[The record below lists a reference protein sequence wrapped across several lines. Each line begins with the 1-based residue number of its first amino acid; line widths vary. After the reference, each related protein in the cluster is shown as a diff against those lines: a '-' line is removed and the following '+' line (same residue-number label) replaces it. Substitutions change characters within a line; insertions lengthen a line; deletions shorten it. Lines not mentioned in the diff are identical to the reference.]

1 MTTLTWDSIIAGA
14 DRFLH
19 ECDSKKQQLAIIEE
33 MYEQEQEDLKQF
45 PAQLKLLEDVRVF
58 MQTLAEAT
66 RNEITAGLQEIVTRC
81 LQSVFGEHLTFEIE
95 VETKR
100 NNTGVEFYVVNTSGE
115 HTVRL
120 KPEENMGGGVIDT
133 ISIGLRFG
141 LLKILTPTPKGPIFL
156 DEPAKMVSSD
166 RIDSIANLLKELSDL
181 FDKQVIMV
189 THHDSLLEIMDNST
203 HVRIENG
210 RSICS

>member
-1 MTTLTWDSIIAGA
+1 MEILRQADS
-14 DRFLH
+14 FL
-19 ECDSKKQQLAIIEE
+19 EE
-33 MYEQEQEDLKQF
+33 HRNKERRLDFLDAEIKD
-45 PAQLKLLEDVRVF
+45 LLEDMQKYPSQLALLEGVRVF

-66 RNEITAGLQEIVTRC
+66 RDEIMAGLQQIVTRC
-81 LQSVFGEHLTFEIE
+81 LQSVFGMHLSFEIE

-100 NNTGVEFYVVNTSGE
+100 NNTGIEFYVRNEAGE
-115 HTVRL
+115 HPVRL

-141 LLKILTPTPKGPIFL
+141 LLKILTPTPEGPIFL
-156 DEPAKMVSSD
+156 DEPAKMVSAD

-189 THHDSLLEIMDNST
+189 THHGSIMDVVDNAI
-203 HVRIENG
+203 HVTNENG
-210 RSICS
+210 RTIIT

>member
-1 MTTLTWDSIIAGA
+1 MEVLRLA
-14 DRFLH
+14 DAYL
-19 ECDSKKQQLAIIEE
+19 
-33 MYEQEQEDLKQF
+33 EDYRNKERRLEHLDGEIKRLLVELQKY
-45 PAQLKLLEDVRVF
+45 PAQLDLLEQVRLF

-66 RNEITAGLQEIVTRC
+66 RDEIMSGLQQIVTRC
-81 LQSVFGEHLTFEIE
+81 LQSVFGPHLSFEIE

-100 NNTGVEFYVVNTSGE
+100 NNTGIEFYVRNEAGE
-115 HTVRL
+115 HPVRL

-141 LLKILTPTPKGPIFL
+141 LLKILTPVPEGPIFL
-156 DEPAKMVSSD
+156 DEPAKMVSAD

-189 THHDSLLEIMDNST
+189 THHNSIMEVVDNAI
-203 HVRIENG
+203 HVYNENG
-210 RSICS
+210 RTIIT

>member
-1 MTTLTWDSIIAGA
+1 MDILQRTDQFIRQYEDKERELVFLEEQIAK
-14 DRFLH
+14 LI
-19 ECDSKKQQLAIIEE
+19 SVIKTYPTQLS
-33 MYEQEQEDLKQF
+33 
-45 PAQLKLLEDVRVF
+45 LLEEVRLF

-66 RNEITAGLQEIVTRC
+66 RDEIMSGLQQIVTRC
-81 LQSVFGEHLTFEIE
+81 LQSVFGPHLTFEIE

-100 NNTGVEFYVVNTSGE
+100 NNTGIEFYVVNTDGE

-141 LLKILTPTPKGPIFL
+141 LLKILTPAPEGPIFL

-166 RIDSIANLLKELSDL
+166 RIDSIANLLKELADL

-189 THHDSLLEIMDNST
+189 THHDSLLEIVDNSIY
-203 HVRIENG
+203 VRNENG
-210 RSICS
+210 RTICVQ